1 MDKVEAAEIL
11 SQEMDQIRTRNY
23 TDLQL
28 LMGSPIVIE
37 RKGLGGVKYQIEVEA
52 FLDNPRESA
61 GDLRVIASIDDGG
74 FFSSLIP
81 LSADFIITRQGKFID
96 E

>member
-11 SQEMDQIRTRNY
+11 SQEMDQIRIRSY
-23 TDLQL
+23 TELQL

-37 RKGLGGVKYQIEVEA
+37 RKGLGGVLYQIEVEA
-52 FLDNPRESA
+52 FWDNPRESA
-61 GDLRVIASIDDGG
+61 GDIRVIASIDDGG

-81 LSADFIITRQGKFID
+81 LSADFIITRHGKFID